1 MPVLAPPHDT
11 LEPTDDWPSDSQRR
25 DSSRFEYDV
34 FVSYSHRD
42 TEWVTGQLVPRLK
55 AAGLRVFID
64 YEELLPGQHL
74 TSILVRSIKQSRHVA
89 VVLSQS
95 WCKSAWCNRELLVEL
110 FSDSRLLRQRLVP
123 LMIEDCAG
131 KVPLELQSIIHCDL
145 IGDAPPESS
154 WQSLLLALSGGL
166 VDLVQIDDAV
176 KTALFTCHDAVAQA
190 SNAIRKLNEFKKS
203 HESVHRTDEAINLIA
218 QFWRAT
224 NRPDGGGRANRA
236 TNQEELVWGALDG
249 MCGSSLASALQIVVK
264 RGTDAVHDGTA
275 SVWRDQLSVVVGDVI
290 RAVRSRSPGALNA
303 GLSVAQTVLAK
314 TLAGLNQMI
323 VGAAEQLPLD
333 NLIARLTETAESL
346 RQPKLGYS
354 LSLRLLERE
363 IEHVSE
369 LRERLA
375 RLVLGH
381 RILQDQCD
389 LMSNVTP
396 MSWRSG
402 HDYQIHSRLAQL
414 AWRIFAKQKYSE
426 DDWARQIVLAG
437 QGFTQENLPNGV
449 NEIEIVLNARE
460 RFRQYQSTLQFQF
473 LIVDDLLL
481 SFCDSELAPFG
492 RQLLAISDR
501 LRETHALHM
510 GVPQ

>member
-1 MPVLAPPHDT
+1 MPVIAPPRGD
-11 LEPTDDWPSDSQRR
+11 LEQSDDRARDSRR
-25 DSSRFEYDV
+25 SDSSRFEYDV

-42 TEWVTGQLVPRLK
+42 TEWVTGQLVARLK

-74 TSILVRSIKQSRHVA
+74 TSLLVRAIKQSRQIV
-89 VVLSQS
+89 VVLSPS

-123 LMIEDCAG
+123 VMIQECAG
-131 KVPLELQSIIHCDL
+131 QVPLELQSIIHCDL
-145 IGDAPPESS
+145 MGDAPPDSS
-154 WQSLLLALSGGL
+154 WQSLLLALTGGL
-166 VDLVQIDDAV
+166 VDLVQLDDAV
-176 KTALFTCHDAVAQA
+176 KTALITCHDAVAQA

-203 HESVHRTDEAINLIA
+203 HESVHRVDEVIDLIA

-224 NRPDGGGRANRA
+224 SRSDGGVRANRA
-236 TNQEELVWGALDG
+236 THSADGLWAALDN
-249 MCGSSLASALQIVVK
+249 MSRSSVESAIQIVVK
-264 RGTDAVHDGTA
+264 RGADAVHDGTA
-275 SVWRDQLSVVVGDVI
+275 GVWREQLSAVVGDVKNAI
-290 RAVRSRSPGALNA
+290 TARSSEALGAS
-303 GLSVAQTVLAK
+303 LSVAQTVLAK
-314 TLAGLNQMI
+314 TLASLNQMI

-354 LSLRLLERE
+354 LSLRLLERG
-363 IEHVSE
+363 IEHVNE
-369 LRERLA
+369 LRARLA

-396 MSWRSG
+396 MNWKSG
-402 HDYQIHSRLAQL
+402 HDYQIHSRLAKL
-414 AWRIFAKQKYSE
+414 AWCTFTDESYAD
-426 DDWARQIVLAG
+426 DDWAKQIVMAG
-437 QGFTQENLPNGV
+437 QGFTQNSLPNGV
-449 NEIEIVLNARE
+449 NEIELVLNARE

-481 SFCDSELAPFG
+481 AFCDSDLAPFG

-501 LRETHALHM
+501 LKETHALHM
-510 GVPQ
+510 GGPQ